1 MKKTIVLIVTAA
13 LLIGVIT
20 DLAYQKEL
28 SEPKSYV
35 SVHKALHAKKVITPI
50 KPVINV
56 NAAPVITITNE
67 KEYPYFEEYK
77 NSVMPFIT
85 SQYPTGSKVSI
96 TLSKVIIN
104 NWKMQIF
111 YNATGENI
119 NKIPFKQTDLNYS
132 TVVRANI
139 PIPSITSYQKTDS
152 AMVGNHYTIP
162 AGTSYLTVN
171 VDGQQHVQFLVH
183 GSGVC
188 NDTPDISNNLDFTN
202 TNSEDTFDSNSSVQT
217 APDIYSIIDTE
228 AIGNTGYFNPNSASL
243 KYDLVPTQVE
253 KINQYVNVP
262 AKSVMYYYPSKFAKP
277 IVTTNKTLNAIATA
291 KLRTSGQYTMYLVSV
306 QGQEGWVKI
315 NN

>member
-1 MKKTIVLIVTAA
+1 MKKTIVLIITAA
-13 LLIGVIT
+13 LLIGVT
-20 DLAYQKEL
+20 ADLAYQKKL
-28 SEPKSYV
+28 SEPKPV
-35 SVHKALHAKKVITPI
+35 AVHKVLQTKKVIRNTTNT
-50 KPVINV
+50 INF
-56 NAAPVITITNE
+56 NTAPVITIVNE
-67 KEYPYFEEYK
+67 KAFPYFEEYK
-77 NSVMPFIT
+77 NSVMPFIS

-96 TLSKVIIN
+96 TLSKVVMN
-104 NWKMQIF
+104 NWSMQIF
-111 YNATGENI
+111 YDATGKNI
-119 NKIPFKQTDLNYS
+119 NGIPFKQTGLNYS
-132 TVVRANI
+132 TVVRANV

-217 APDIYSIIDTE
+217 APDIYSIIDTQ
-228 AIGNTGYFNPNSASL
+228 AIGNTGYFNANSASL
-243 KYDLVPTQVE
+243 KYNLVPTQVE
-253 KINQYVNVP
+253 KINQYINVP